1 MYSVLLVED
10 DDDYS
15 ELLELAL
22 TDSGYQ
28 VKVASR
34 ATKALKMIKQHDF
47 DLILCDVLM
56 PEMDGFE
63 FLLEV
68 KALNIKSK
76 IIMMSGGGVEKT
88 ELYLENSTAAGC
100 DAVLRKPFL
109 MKELTDLIHSPE
121 INL

>member
-1 MYSVLLVED
+1 MYSVLVVDD
-10 DDDYS
+10 DDDYN

-22 TDSGYQ
+22 TDSGYK
-28 VKVASR
+28 VNVASR
-34 ATKALKMIKQHDF
+34 ATKALNIIKAYEF

-63 FLLEV
+63 FLLEL
-68 KALNIKSK
+68 KNLNIKSK

-88 ELYLENSTAAGC
+88 ELYLDNSKAAGC

-109 MKELTDLIHSPE
+109 MQELIDLIRSPK

>member
-10 DDDYS
+10 DDDYC

-22 TDSGYQ
+22 TNSDYN
-28 VKVASR
+28 VTVACR
-34 ATKALKMIKQHDF
+34 ATKALKIIKDHEF

-68 KALNIKSK
+68 KNLNIKSK

-88 ELYLENSTAAGC
+88 ELYLDNSKAAGC
-100 DAVLRKPFL
+100 NAVLRKPFL
-109 MKELTDLIHSPE
+109 MKELIDLIQSPE
-121 INL
+121 IDL